1 MEESHHLLRP
11 LLSPSTTS
19 PAVAPPLDDHVVDNL
34 KPISS
39 NSSIILRLS
48 LVAFIGIV
56 SIWANHEA
64 SKGYDITIVN
74 ESADTFLGNRFQ
86 LFYVSNDEAVRLVIQ
101 ASKVVENFLY
111 PDRNSR
117 IKKSAMV
124 QAVQRGVA
132 RIWLWDGRGNAPE
145 SLIHGIVEYMIDH
158 LWATRPRSDRAK
170 PLRSATTC
178 WKDGDSRVVAEFL
191 DYCERRRP
199 GFIRRL
205 NHGMMDGW
213 DDGKLDGLLGQPAQN
228 LCTSYESL
236 SIVHM
241 GKENPHQQLLG
252 GGACGSTVPH
262 GRWNRVVQVLC
273 VGPDA
278 SIVDDDDDEKTSFM
292 LITVL

>member
-11 LLSPSTTS
+11 LLSPSTTTTTS

-111 PDRNSR
+111 PDHDSR
-117 IKKSAMV
+117 IKKPVSHMIVKLADRNLTDNIIVESRTDQKFVLNISPLIMDGTNFGQAMV

-158 LWATRPRSDRAK
+158 LWATRPQSDRAK

-191 DYCERRRP
+191 DYCDRRLP

-236 SIVHM
+236 RYNISS
-241 GKENPHQQLLG
+241 
-252 GGACGSTVPH
+252 A
-262 GRWNRVVQVLC
+262 
-273 VGPDA
+273 
-278 SIVDDDDDEKTSFM
+278 
-292 LITVL
+292 

>member
-1 MEESHHLLRP
+1 MEESRHLLRP
-11 LLSPSTTS
+11 LLSPSTS

-48 LVAFIGIV
+48 LVVFIGIV

-111 PDRNSR
+111 PDHDSR
-117 IKKSAMV
+117 IKKPVSHIIVKLADRNLTDNIIVESGTDQIFVLNISPLVMEGTNFGQAMF
-124 QAVQRGVA
+124 QALQRGVA

-158 LWATRPRSDRAK
+158 LWATRQRSDHDRAK

-236 SIVHM
+236 RYNISS
-241 GKENPHQQLLG
+241 
-252 GGACGSTVPH
+252 A
-262 GRWNRVVQVLC
+262 
-273 VGPDA
+273 
-278 SIVDDDDDEKTSFM
+278 
-292 LITVL
+292 

>member
-11 LLSPSTTS
+11 LLSPSTTTTTS

-111 PDRNSR
+111 PDHDSR
-117 IKKSAMV
+117 IKKPVSHIIVKLADRNLTDNIIVESDTDQKFVLNISPLIMDGTNFGQAMV

-236 SIVHM
+236 RYNISS
-241 GKENPHQQLLG
+241 
-252 GGACGSTVPH
+252 A
-262 GRWNRVVQVLC
+262 
-273 VGPDA
+273 
-278 SIVDDDDDEKTSFM
+278 
-292 LITVL
+292 